1 MTPLRGR
8 KGNTVHIDT
17 SHGAGFR
24 DGKKGENVQH
34 DVLHQLIHFKGGFLN
49 QTVESRIL
57 QLALECRNDDWQ
69 VGKGYRFFHVTFVTT
84 ALALAAGCRY
94 GNSREVTL
102 TKTVSRGTKSCS

>member
-8 KGNTVHIDT
+8 KGNTVLIDT

-57 QLALECRNDDWQ
+57 
-69 VGKGYRFFHVTFVTT
+69 RFFHVRFVTT
-84 ALALAAGCRY
+84 ALSLAADWRY
-94 GNSREVTL
+94 MERSP
-102 TKTVSRGTKSCS
+102 